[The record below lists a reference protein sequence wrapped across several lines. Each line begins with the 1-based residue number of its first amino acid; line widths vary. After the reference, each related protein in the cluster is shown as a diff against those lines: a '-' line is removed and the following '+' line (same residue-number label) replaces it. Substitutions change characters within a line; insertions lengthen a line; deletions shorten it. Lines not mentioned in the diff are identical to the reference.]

1 MLCVSIRDEGQ
12 EVLIIKKM
20 VVWAL
25 FDSGNGSYFKGANS
39 LNSSGGANIEIYS
52 IGMDIENK
60 NNHFMNLDLADYKRL
75 FGDNTLFGELDKLPK
90 PDLIIASPPCE
101 SWSNASAMENGNAC
115 WKRNDVSDSLFAP
128 QVRPSPFTIRANQ
141 DYESAYINYQYDRQ
155 FLKRVNGELTAFNTV
170 EIIKRYRPQF
180 WVIENP
186 AADRLWPY
194 IEDIIGFRI
203 PYKNLARY
211 NNYDYPLQKRTIFG
225 SNIEL
230 NLKNKIIKQGIEW
243 KNFSKSYNERSNIP
257 EKLVSEIFEKIYKE
271 FCKDD

>member
-1 MLCVSIRDEGQ
+1 MLCVSSWDEGQ
-12 EVLIIKKM
+12 EVSIIKKM
-20 VVWAL
+20 TVWAL

-60 NNHFMNLDLADYKRL
+60 NNHFINLDLADYKRL
-75 FGDNTLFGELDKLPK
+75 FGDNTLFDVLDKLPK

-155 FLKRVNGELTAFNTV
+155 FLKRVNGELTAFNTI

-230 NLKNKIIKQGIEW
+230 NLKNKIIKQDIEW

-257 EKLVSEIFEKIYKE
+257 EKLVSEIFKKIYKE
-271 FCKDD
+271 FSKDD

>member
-1 MLCVSIRDEGQ
+1 MLCVSSWNEGQ

-60 NNHFMNLDLADYKRL
+60 NNHFINLDLADYKRL
-75 FGDNTLFGELDKLPK
+75 FGDNTLFDVLDKLPK
-90 PDLIIASPPCE
+90 PNLIIASPPCE

-155 FLKRVNGELTAFNTV
+155 FLKRVNGELTAFNTI

-230 NLKNKIIKQGIEW
+230 NLKNKIIKQDIEW

-257 EKLVSEIFEKIYKE
+257 EKLVSEIFKKIYKE
-271 FCKDD
+271 FSKYD